1 MNSDSDRDRNDHS
14 PDTFD
19 RLMGALDGL
28 PDVVKVNATT
38 VRVVTPLV
46 GNAETYIVQS
56 FRQREEGDLIFIE
69 HVGRK
74 GTTRLV
80 LPAKVAN
87 VIARQRDALGKKV
100 RRRVAQRLADE
111 RKAAGIEPGFMKA
124 RRAAA
129 GEQE

>member
-1 MNSDSDRDRNDHS
+1 MNDERNDAS

-28 PDVVKVNATT
+28 PDVVHVKAAT

-56 FRQREEGDLIFIE
+56 FRQKEQGDVIFIE
-69 HVGRK
+69 HVGRR

-80 LPAKVAN
+80 LPAKVAD
-87 VIARQRDALGKKV
+87 VIARQRDALTTKARKKIA
-100 RRRVAQRLADE
+100 RRLAEE
-111 RKAAGIEPGFMKA
+111 RKAAGIVPFERKA
-124 RRAAA
+124 
-129 GEQE
+129 G